1 MRMLSRRTYAIVS
14 VILAAVIFVAF
25 NIAADAT
32 FTTSRLDLTE
42 NGQYTLAQGTKN
54 ILGKL
59 EEPMQ
64 LKFFYSKKIGS
75 GYAQVNAYAGRVR
88 DLLNEYAA
96 LSHGKIVLQEID
108 PEPFSEA
115 ED

>member
-1 MRMLSRRTYAIVS
+1 MKHLSRRTYAIVA
-14 VILAAVIFVAF
+14 VILAAVIFVAL

-32 FTTSRLDLTE
+32 LTTTRLDLTE

-59 EEPMQ
+59 EEPIQ
-64 LKFFYSKKIGS
+64 LKFFYSKNIGS
-75 GYAQVNAYAGRVR
+75 GYAQVNAYGGRVR

-96 LSHGKIVLQEID
+96 FSHGIIVLQETD
-108 PEPFSEA
+108 PEPF
-115 ED
+115 